1 MKEAKSFIISKHL
14 VMEAWQR
21 IRSNGGSAGIDK
33 QSLMDF
39 EKDLKG
45 NLYRIWNRMSSGS
58 YFPCP
63 VKLVEIP
70 KNGGGTRPLGIPT
83 VSDRVAQMV
92 VVLLI
97 EPQLEQVFHQDSY
110 GYRPNRSAHDAL
122 SAARKRC
129 WKYDWVIDMD
139 IKGFFDNIDHNLL
152 RRALVRHTSEN
163 WILLY
168 IKRWLEVPYEC
179 ADGDRIDRTKGVPQ
193 GSVIGPVLA
202 NLFLHY
208 AFDEWITRQH
218 PEVPFE
224 RYADDTICH
233 CSSRE
238 QAESIQSAIQDRLMS
253 CGLEL
258 NASKTKIVYCKDSN
272 RKRNHKDI
280 KFDFLGYTF
289 QPRKAESAK
298 KQYFL
303 SFLPAISNKAKKK
316 IGEIMRSWWKTSRT
330 DKSIKEL
337 ADWYNP
343 IIQGWINYY
352 GKFYKT
358 SIYGLLERLN
368 MRLVVW
374 VTKKY
379 KGFRGRR
386 TRAKQWLGR
395 FAKANP
401 NLFAHWRFGIIPLK
415 TL

>member
-1 MKEAKSFIISKHL
+1 
-14 VMEAWQR
+14 
-21 IRSNGGSAGIDK
+21 
-33 QSLMDF
+33 
-39 EKDLKG
+39 
-45 NLYRIWNRMSSGS
+45 
-58 YFPCP
+58 
-63 VKLVEIP
+63 
-70 KNGGGTRPLGIPT
+70 
-83 VSDRVAQMV
+83 
-92 VVLLI
+92 
-97 EPQLEQVFHQDSY
+97 
-110 GYRPNRSAHDAL
+110 
-122 SAARKRC
+122 
-129 WKYDWVIDMD
+129 
-139 IKGFFDNIDHNLL
+139 
-152 RRALVRHTSEN
+152 
-163 WILLY
+163 LLY
-168 IKRWLEVPYEC
+168 IDRWLKVPYEC
-179 ADGDRIDRTKGVPQ
+179 TSGERIKRTRGVPQ

-218 PEVPFE
+218 PEIPFE

-233 CSSRE
+233 CRTEE
-238 QAESIQSAIQDRLMS
+238 QAVAIKDAIQNRLMS

-258 NASKTKIVYCKDSN
+258 NESKTKIVYCKDSN
-272 RKRNHKDI
+272 RKANYKDI

-298 KQYFL
+298 KQYFI

-316 IGEIMRSWWKTSRT
+316 IGEVMRSWWKTSRT
-330 DKSIKEL
+330 DKSIMEL
-337 ADWYNP
+337 ARWYNP

-358 SIYGLLERLN
+358 GIYGLLERLN
-368 MRLVVW
+368 MRLAIW

-386 TRAKQWLGR
+386 RRANQWLGR